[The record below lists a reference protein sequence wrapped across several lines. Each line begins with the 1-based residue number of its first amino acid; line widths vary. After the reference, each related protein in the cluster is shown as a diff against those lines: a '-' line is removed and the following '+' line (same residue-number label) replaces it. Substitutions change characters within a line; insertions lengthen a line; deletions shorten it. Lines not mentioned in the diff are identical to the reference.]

1 MLKNLF
7 KNFTVAIYFFFFYVF
22 RNPITWIQNVK
33 KICLRITVVGHY
45 RQVFIYVFRDRLL
58 AYKGSMAFFSQ
69 MNSRFDGHLA
79 MLSNARDNI
88 KKTLDLGEVKVSE
101 WWVYVTKGQIPSVT
115 CSIKIRCF
123 VILLYFQG
131 RKVKTLSNYH
141 TPPITSYE
149 YVEFE

>member
-7 KNFTVAIYFFFFYVF
+7 MNFTVAIYFFFFYVF

-101 WWVYVTKGQIPSVT
+101 WWVFRFRRGQSVWVVSV
-115 CSIKIRCF
+115 CNKRSNSICDMF
-123 VILLYFQG
+123 NQ
-131 RKVKTLSNYH
+131 N
-141 TPPITSYE
+141 
-149 YVEFE
+149 

>member
-7 KNFTVAIYFFFFYVF
+7 KNFTVAIFFFMFLETRLPEYKM
-22 RNPITWIQNVK
+22 IK

-58 AYKGSMAFFSQ
+58 AYKGSMAFFDQ

-101 WWVYVTKGQIPSVT
+101 W
-115 CSIKIRCF
+115 
-123 VILLYFQG
+123 
-131 RKVKTLSNYH
+131 
-141 TPPITSYE
+141 
-149 YVEFE
+149 